1 MDWATGTLHCVVW
14 SESDAFLIQFFLDTD
29 NSTMKLQMIRSTS
42 KFIVSVCFIVILQF
56 FLGFEVVNAS
66 VIKNKKSSAGEGTE
80 SIKQVT

>member
-1 MDWATGTLHCVVW
+1 
-14 SESDAFLIQFFLDTD
+14 
-29 NSTMKLQMIRSTS
+29 MKLQMIRSAS